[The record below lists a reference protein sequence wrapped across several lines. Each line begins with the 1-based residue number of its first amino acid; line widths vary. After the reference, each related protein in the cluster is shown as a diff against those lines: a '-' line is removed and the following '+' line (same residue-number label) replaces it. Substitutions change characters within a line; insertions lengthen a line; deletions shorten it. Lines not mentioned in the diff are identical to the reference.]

1 MSMYKNGC
9 TLMYCAPRWPNDKPT
24 TISQRKQHSRYIR
37 LNAAVKL
44 AESRGNKNT
53 AWCNL
58 LTDPKEMALSSY
70 QLQKKKKNNI
80 YIHVLELSGGSRTS
94 TQRLQNGP
102 SETPEKFKVPLPIEM
117 HTITCEKI
125 LGRIP
130 KTPVAPEKRVMERLQ

>member
-1 MSMYKNGC
+1 
-9 TLMYCAPRWPNDKPT
+9 MYCAPRWPNDKPT

-53 AWCNL
+53 AWYNL

-70 QLQKKKKNNI
+70 QLQKKKKKKNVI
-80 YIHVLELSGGSRTS
+80 YIHTLELIGGSRTS

-102 SETPEKFKVPLPIEM
+102 SETLEKFKVPLPIEM

-130 KTPVAPEKRVMERLQ
+130 KTPVAPEKRIMERLQ

>member
-1 MSMYKNGC
+1 MYKNGC

-44 AESRGNKNT
+44 AESRGNRNT
-53 AWCNL
+53 AWYNL

-70 QLQKKKKNNI
+70 QLQKKKKNVI
-80 YIHVLELSGGSRTS
+80 YIHILALSGGSRTS
-94 TQRLQNGP
+94 TQRLQNSP
-102 SETPEKFKVPLPIEM
+102 SETPEM

-130 KTPVAPEKRVMERLQ
+130 KTPVAPEKRIMERLQ

>member
-37 LNAAVKL
+37 LNSAAAL

-70 QLQKKKKNNI
+70 QLQKKKKSVI

-102 SETPEKFKVPLPIEM
+102 SETPDKFKVPLPIEM